1 MSNRLRFV
9 SSSVGTKILLAFTG
23 LALFGFLVAH
33 LVGNLLALVGPEAFN
48 AYSHKLISNPLIY
61 LAEAGL
67 AAIFVLHVFKAVTNW
82 AANRAARPVGYRQKA
97 WAGHTSRKTVA
108 SSTMIYTGVVTF
120 VFVVLHLKT
129 FKFGAWY
136 TVAGEENVRDL
147 YRLLIEVFQS
157 PVYVVFY
164 VVCMALIFL
173 HLRHGLSSALQS
185 LGVSHPRYDSF
196 ILKAGTVLAIIIGGG
211 FALIPV
217 WAYLVGG
224 RS

>member
-23 LALFGFLVAH
+23 LALFGFLVVH
-33 LVGNLLALVGPEAFN
+33 LIGNLLALVGPATFN

-61 LAEAGL
+61 LAEGGL
-67 AAIFVLHVFKAVTNW
+67 AAIFLLHVFKAVTNW
-82 AANRAARPVGYRQKA
+82 AANRSARPTGYHRKV

-108 SSTMIYTGVVTF
+108 SSTMIVTGAVTF

-136 TVAGEENVRDL
+136 TVAGEPEVRDL
-147 YRLLIEVFQS
+147 YRLMLEVFQS
-157 PVYVVFY
+157 PLYVAFY
-164 VVCMALIFL
+164 VACMVLIFL
-173 HLRHGLSSALQS
+173 HLRHGLASALQS
-185 LGVSHPRYDSF
+185 LGVSHPRYNRI
-196 ILKAGTVLAIIIGGG
+196 ILGAGTVLAIIIGGG
-211 FALIPV
+211 FALLPV